1 MTTGE
6 YLRLSGR
13 ERGRA
18 AKRKE
23 RSLRSPL
30 SLQVTGSPSSVPISH
45 PSISGSGLVPST
57 GAALQH
63 SYRNGQRDG
72 GQLDLAQV
80 AAEYGAD
87 EVYQE
92 NHQLDQ
98 DLSAERRGGGEQGCL
113 CGGHLRARGQEGS
126 VFSSPGGSFHP
137 GAVEGSAGRGPCSS
151 LCRLWSVQPRCSPPG
166 VLTSAPASTS
176 SFFVSS
182 QKLSGTRR

>member
-1 MTTGE
+1 MTAGE
-6 YLRLSGR
+6 YLRLSSR

-23 RSLRSPL
+23 RNLRSPL
-30 SLQVTGSPSSVPISH
+30 SLQVTGSPSSVPVSH

-57 GAALQH
+57 GAAPQR

-98 DLSAERRGGGEQGCL
+98 DLSAERRGGGEQG
-113 CGGHLRARGQEGS
+113 
-126 VFSSPGGSFHP
+126 
-137 GAVEGSAGRGPCSS
+137 
-151 LCRLWSVQPRCSPPG
+151 
-166 VLTSAPASTS
+166 
-176 SFFVSS
+176 
-182 QKLSGTRR
+182 